1 MTVVERQITIN
12 APAETVFNYLADI
25 NRHVEWSGHELAVE
39 QTSPGP
45 VAQGSTFSTVGHMMG
60 THKATV
66 KVTEL
71 TPSTRIAF
79 EAADDMGHFCHRF
92 GLEGEGNTTRL
103 TKSCESTSLSGV
115 FKVIS
120 PIADRL
126 LVPRVLDGDL
136 QRIKEK
142 LEAS

>member
-1 MTVVERQITIN
+1 
-12 APAETVFNYLADI
+12 
-25 NRHVEWSGHELAVE
+25 
-39 QTSPGP
+39 
-45 VAQGSTFSTVGHMMG
+45 MMG

-71 TPSTRIAF
+71 TPGQRIAF
-79 EAADDMGHFCHRF
+79 EAEDDMGHFCHRF
-92 GLEGEGNTTRL
+92 VLEGEGNTTRL
-103 TKSCESTSLSGV
+103 SKSCEATSLSGV

-126 LVPRVLDGDL
+126 LVPRALDGDL

-142 LEAS
+142 VEAS